1 MFFYWRLSVLGLSLL
16 TLVLGGWMLHQ
27 KYEILILERLVLKE
41 ENLQRHLLQTFQNKE
56 AEWSLLTNANRLHAL
71 CHQFLRLQPLQ
82 AYQKQS
88 LASFQSKSAGWM
100 QTLVLPKRSQ
110 SLAPMNHTQDALSH
124 TERAIQPPVKTVLIN
139 AEPSASKHSQAL
151 KTEPAVIKNAPG
163 ASIRALL
170 SKKNEASIG
179 QE

>member
-110 SLAPMNHTQDALSH
+110 SLAPMNHTQDVLSH

-139 AEPSASKHSQAL
+139 ACCYQKRSRSIHSGSFVQKKRGITWARVNPCNWLL
-151 KTEPAVIKNAPG
+151 KD
-163 ASIRALL
+163 
-170 SKKNEASIG
+170 
-179 QE
+179 